1 MLDDC
6 LILLRVKDRYECR
19 KQLAKSFCQKIQ
31 RIMITKFVFI
41 PGKMRIE
48 NDANVFPVV
57 VSWLCELQRHV
68 RKLCEWSAPFESTWN
83 SPTKSTCIHSKM
95 ETGNRVRAVT
105 VACHGFGSCL
115 WGIGNVYG
123 WLQHQLIKP
132 SSSFEFHGS
141 FGSLCA

>member
-68 RKLCEWSAPFESTWN
+68 WKMYEWSAPLESSWIVL
-83 SPTKSTCIHSKM
+83 PKSTCIHLKM
-95 ETGNRVRAVT
+95 ESGNRVRAVT

-115 WGIGNVYG
+115 WGIGKVFE
-123 WLQHQLIKP
+123 WLQHSLIQPNFK
-132 SSSFEFHGS
+132 FEP
-141 FGSLCA
+141 